1 MCSEKQII
9 RRAEELLKEVG
20 IKKGQTVLDCCCGSG
35 IYTTAAAQ
43 LVGEKGLVYAVDTNS
58 KKLKDLKRTFKSR
71 KLKI

>member
-1 MCSEKQII
+1 MF
-9 RRAEELLKEVG
+9 RHAEELLRGVG
-20 IKKGQTVLDCCCGSG
+20 IKKAKQFW
-35 IYTTAAAQ
+35 IAAAQ